1 MPMYNQELVTENM
14 GLVHM
19 VCQKYRQS
27 INGIIDYEDLAG
39 VGTEGLI
46 KAAQIYDPSRGV
58 KFSTVAVT
66 WIKGYVMKFIRNWS
80 DGIKYP
86 RQVKLDSRDIVE
98 KNLIESN
105 PEEIANKLKISVY
118 RAKAALDYYK
128 HKEVRYLDEPV
139 HDGEGKTIVLK
150 DRIGCESQEN
160 SVDKQLLLN
169 AFIGTLTK
177 REKLIVELQFKG
189 ESQTQIGKII
199 GISQAQVGRII
210 KNIYVKA
217 ETYGKE
223 NIVA

>member
-1 MPMYNQELVTENM
+1 
-14 GLVHM
+14 M

>member
-1 MPMYNQELVTENM
+1 MYNQELVTENM